1 MPINETFYGFI
12 ESTTDALLVFEAC
25 RRGKLPKISR
35 RLQDRERGSIKSG
48 TVFVFDERESG
59 IKRWT
64 DGLVWSP
71 SRILGN
77 FLIYRELDGRE
88 SLYQH
93 NSRAPFD
100 YDASHF
106 SSPYD
111 YGTQND
117 SMQSLLGEISNE
129 ERNRERNL
137 VGSLTDTYKFRKG
150 GLIKKTISIHLNG
163 STQHMI
169 SYYTRSDVLEGK
181 LATPS
186 SVSDL
191 SNLQISPDLLLK
203 QSFRVPPSVEFA
215 ESLLKRPS
223 LSPTS
228 TNSTTSTTATTTTGI
243 RRRLSHATTGI
254 HSMYEIHP
262 ARVSHEEYPPLSLD
276 HSRRSSF
283 ELGGNSRKYAR
294 TSIENY
300 QNRRSSLFLPSSDAR
315 SLNTD
320 KILSF
325 PPLPPPPRPPH
336 YLSQYHHEA
345 APALPMNSGYTRTSS
360 GTTAPPTPASKC
372 LFNATNQ
379 LHSNN
384 NNRLMEQQQRYQ
396 QPSVSNDALTRSL
409 FKQDTQD
416 APFRFQRHYDNSNS
430 NSSSSSPPPPPLS
443 SLYERENGP
452 SLPSP
457 SSLIWSS
464 STLATNSTNGHHSLL
479 HQDCDTSRMMYYQRP
494 SSPPL
499 SQPNTTAT
507 SPLSLEPTSTYS
519 SPTST
524 YHQHPP
530 YYRCER
536 QYSASSSASI
546 HQQLFSSSSPRNNL

>member
-1 MPINETFYGFI
+1 MPINESFFGFI

-25 RRGKLPKISR
+25 RRGNLPKVGR

-48 TVFVFDERESG
+48 TVFVFDEKESG

-93 NSRAPFD
+93 NRVPLD
-100 YDASHF
+100 YEPTHY

-111 YGTQND
+111 FGVTRNE
-117 SMQSLLGEISNE
+117 SMQPVVGELSNE

-169 SYYTRSDVLEGK
+169 SYYTRSDVLEGR

-191 SNLQISPDLLLK
+191 SDLQISPDLLLK

-228 TNSTTSTTATTTTGI
+228 TNSTTSTATVSTAI
-243 RRRLSHATTGI
+243 RRKFSQATIGN
-254 HSMYEIHP
+254 HSLYENYP
-262 ARVSHEEYPPLSLD
+262 ATRIPNEELPPLSLD

-283 ELGGNSRKYAR
+283 ESGANSRKYAR
-294 TSIENY
+294 TSLDDHQY
-300 QNRRSSLFLPSSDAR
+300 RRSSLFSPFTTNAQSSA
-315 SLNTD
+315 TD

-336 YLSQYHHEA
+336 FLHQYHHQA
-345 APALPMNSGYTRTSS
+345 APASTMNDMHPRISSGSNTSS
-360 GTTAPPTPASKC
+360 SSKLPFDIPD
-372 LFNATNQ
+372 LFP
-379 LHSNN
+379 SN
-384 NNRLMEQQQRYQ
+384 NNRLLDQQQHQKYQ
-396 QPSVSNDALTRSL
+396 QPLVSSDALTKSL
-409 FKQDTQD
+409 YRQDVQDT
-416 APFRFQRHYDNSNS
+416 PFRFHKHYDI
-430 NSSSSSPPPPPLS
+430 SSAPLS
-443 SLYERENGP
+443 SLSEREHGP

-464 STLATNSTNGHHSLL
+464 TIATNNANAHHPLQQQQPRKDCNSTK
-479 HQDCDTSRMMYYQRP
+479 MPYYQRP
-494 SSPPL
+494 SPPPL
-499 SQPNTTAT
+499 SQPNTTVT
-507 SPLSLEPTSTYS
+507 SPLSIEPASSYN

-524 YHQHPP
+524 YQQHSH
-530 YYRCER
+530 YHYER
-536 QYSASSSASI
+536 QYNASPSASI
-546 HQQLFSSSSPRNNL
+546 HQQLFSLSASGKHL

>member
-1 MPINETFYGFI
+1 MPINESFFGFI

-25 RRGKLPKISR
+25 RSGKLPKISR

-48 TVFVFDERESG
+48 TVFVFDEKESG

-93 NSRAPFD
+93 NRAPFD
-100 YDASHF
+100 YDSSHYP
-106 SSPYD
+106 SSYD
-111 YGTQND
+111 YGAAQND
-117 SMQSLLGEISNE
+117 STQPFVGELSNE
-129 ERNRERNL
+129 ERNKERNL

-163 STQHMI
+163 STQHLI
-169 SYYTRSDVLEGK
+169 SYYTRLDVLEGR

-191 SNLQISPDLLLK
+191 SDLQISPDLLLK

-228 TNSTTSTTATTTTGI
+228 TSSTTSTATASTAI
-243 RRRLSHATTGI
+243 RRKLSHATIGT
-254 HSMYEIHP
+254 HSFYETHP
-262 ARVSHEEYPPLSLD
+262 TARAPDEEFPPLSVD

-283 ELGGNSRKYAR
+283 ESGGNSRKYAR
-294 TSIENY
+294 TSLDTHQY
-300 QNRRSSLFLPSSDAR
+300 RRSSLFLPFTDSR

-336 YLSQYHHEA
+336 YLHHHHEA
-345 APALPMNSGYTRTSS
+345 APAAAPMSNDYTRSSS
-360 GTTAPPTPASKC
+360 GSNPPSSSKAPFGTSD
-372 LFNATNQ
+372 LF
-379 LHSNN
+379 SNN
-384 NNRLMEQQQRYQ
+384 NKLLDQQQQQRYQ
-396 QPSVSNDALTRSL
+396 QPVAPIDTLTKSL
-409 FKQDTQD
+409 FKQGAQD
-416 APFRFQRHYDNSNS
+416 APFRLHKHCD
-430 NSSSSSPPPPPLS
+430 SSPPPLS
-443 SLYERENGP
+443 SLCERENGP

-457 SSLIWSS
+457 SSLIWP
-464 STLATNSTNGHHSLL
+464 STLATSHTNAHHPW
-479 HQDCDTSRMMYYQRP
+479 QQQQQQQGCDSNKMAYYQRP
-494 SSPPL
+494 SPPPL
-499 SQPNTTAT
+499 SQPNTTTT
-507 SPLSLEPTSTYS
+507 SPMSMEPTSNYN
-519 SPTST
+519 SPPSI
-524 YHQHPP
+524 YHQHFH
-530 YYRCER
+530 YHYER
-536 QYSASSSASI
+536 QYNHASPSASI
-546 HQQLFSSSSPRNNL
+546 HQQLFPSSTPGNNL